1 MMNHSL
7 VTGQPTTLINANLQL
22 PAGRGITD
30 LSGVAP
36 SIGSTFTEN
45 WNVKLGD
52 ILRPLLS
59 SAWLP

>member
-7 VTGQPTTLINANLQL
+7 VSEQPTTLINANLQL
-22 PAGRGITD
+22 PAGLGM
-30 LSGVAP
+30 SGSA
-36 SIGSTFTEN
+36 SSMFTEN

>member
-7 VTGQPTTLINANLQL
+7 VTEQPTTLINANLQL
-22 PAGRGITD
+22 PAGLGT
-30 LSGVAP
+30 SGSA
-36 SIGSTFTEN
+36 GSTFTEN